1 MSLRRL
7 LAFKKMELIFATNNA
22 HKLEEVQAIVG
33 DKFSI
38 KSLADIGCFDDI
50 PETGVT
56 FEENAKQKTDY
67 LVDKYGLD
75 CFGDDSGLEIYA
87 LNKEPGVYSARY
99 SGSRDM
105 EKNIDLVLAKL
116 GDNLERTARFRTVI
130 SLFLNGQ
137 QHFFDGV
144 IEGDIINERR
154 GSGGFGYDPIF
165 IPEGYDK
172 TFAEMTPGEKN
183 QISHR
188 AIAVG
193 KLAAFL
199 KEDNVD

>member
-1 MSLRRL
+1 
-7 LAFKKMELIFATNNA
+7 MELVFATNNV
-22 HKLEEVQAIVG
+22 HKLEEVQAIIG
-33 DKFSI
+33 NKFSI
-38 KSLADIGCFDDI
+38 KSLADIGCSDDI

-75 CFGDDSGLEIYA
+75 CFGDDSGLEIDA
-87 LNKEPGVYSARY
+87 LNNEPGVYSARY

-105 EKNIDLVLAKL
+105 EKNIDLALSKL
-116 GDNLERTARFRTVI
+116 SDNPERTARFRTLI
-130 SLFLNGQ
+130 SLFLNKQ
-137 QHFFDGV
+137 QYFFEGV
-144 IEGDIINERR
+144 IEGRIIHERR

-172 TFAEMTPGEKN
+172 TFAEMTPEEKN
-183 QISHR
+183 KISHR

-193 KLAAFL
+193 RLATFL
-199 KEDNVD
+199 KDF

>member
-1 MSLRRL
+1 
-7 LAFKKMELIFATNNA
+7 MELIFATNNA
-22 HKLEEVQAIVG
+22 HKLEEVQAIIG
-33 DKFSI
+33 DRFVV
-38 KSLADIGCFDDI
+38 KSLADIGCTDDI

-67 LVDKYGLD
+67 LVDRYGLN
-75 CFGDDSGLEIYA
+75 CFGDDSGLEIDA

-116 GDNLERTARFRTVI
+116 GDNPNRTARFRTVI

-137 QHFFDGV
+137 QYFFEGA
-144 IEGDIINERR
+144 IEGTIIRERR

-165 IPEGYDK
+165 IPAGYGQ
-172 TFAEMTPGEKN
+172 TFAEMTSEEKN
-183 QISHR
+183 KISHR

-193 KLAAFL
+193 KLATFL
-199 KEDNVD
+199 KENSPGQSVI